1 MEIVMRPIAF
11 VKNSRKDLSDDFWG
25 SIISEIEL
33 AESVPS
39 DAFNGIN
46 EFSHLEIIFY
56 FDQTDKSKTVWKGHP
71 RGNKQWPEVGIFAQR
86 KKDRP
91 NSIGLTVVE
100 LLERKGNTL
109 TVRYLDAI
117 DGTPIIDIKPV
128 MKEFLPMTSVRQAPW
143 SSELMKEYWH

>member
-1 MEIVMRPIAF
+1 MEIVMHPVAF

-71 RGNKQWPEVGIFAQR
+71 RGNKQWPEVGIFA
-86 KKDRP
+86 
-91 NSIGLTVVE
+91 
-100 LLERKGNTL
+100 
-109 TVRYLDAI
+109 
-117 DGTPIIDIKPV
+117 
-128 MKEFLPMTSVRQAPW
+128 
-143 SSELMKEYWH
+143 